1 MTRLIRCAT
10 TIAVLIVTLSGCRA
24 AGSDLYWISKGGAA
38 PSLPEFMAWRKDSKL
53 FQAIAAYAIQDLH
66 LSDGGRSESE
76 RIGRLAGDF
85 WSIAA
90 VQPYFGRLLHPNDS
104 KTVVLSFALFQRSFA
119 ADPAVLGREISIN
132 GERFTV
138 VGVLPR
144 TFSFLFPQLLAAGAQ
159 EGPVDAYLSATDSQ
173 TSMAVVG
180 KLAPGVRPM
189 QAEAELRLLSA
200 RAGKDTAAIHVTPLK
215 RSFSGGYKP

>member
-10 TIAVLIVTLSGCRA
+10 TITVLIVTLLGCRT
-24 AGSDLYWISKGGAA
+24 AGSDLYWISKSGATPPLA
-38 PSLPEFMAWRKDSKL
+38 EFMAWKRDSKL
-53 FQAIAAYAIQDLH
+53 FQAIAAYAIQDVPI
-66 LSDGGRSESE
+66 SDGGRSENE
-76 RIGRLAGDF
+76 RIARLAGDF
-85 WSIAA
+85 WSLAA
-90 VQPYFGRLLHPNDS
+90 VQPTLGRLLHPNDS

-119 ADPAVLGREISIN
+119 ADPAVLGREVSIN

-159 EGPVDAYLSATDSQ
+159 ERPVDAYLSATDSQ

-180 KLAPGVRPM
+180 TLAPGVRPM

-200 RAGKDTAAIHVTPLK
+200 RAGKDTATIHVTPLK